1 MYDSEEKELW
11 PPDDEW
17 VPFPLPWAEG
27 RCIPEKRMSLKD
39 GEWIIEYRYPKP
51 SKKTDD
57 EDDEPEIDM
66 IPVVRCKDCK
76 WRGTNACF
84 CKARDD
90 VQDDW
95 FCSEGE
101 RKGGR

>member
-1 MYDSEEKELW
+1 M
-11 PPDDEW
+11 EW
-17 VPFPLPWAEG
+17 VCEEMPAVSING
-27 RCIPEKRMSLKD
+27 KVI
-39 GEWIIEYRYPKP
+39 
-51 SKKTDD
+51 SKMLHKMQ
-57 EDDEPEIDM
+57 EL
-66 IPVVRCKDCK
+66 VRCKDCK

-101 RKGGR
+101 RKMTI